1 MVFVPIKRG
10 IGTTVSVGK
19 YGSNVGKRTIVG
31 VAVAGGFR
39 VMVGHKKGTD
49 VVVGVTLGASM
60 FVSKKK
66 SFMEQACIKIT
77 STMTKYNFRIQTS
90 LAHAYQR
97 I

>member
-31 VAVAGGFR
+31 VAVAGGVR
-39 VMVGHKKGTD
+39 GMGGHKKRTE
-49 VVVGVTLGASM
+49 GVLGGGLGASM
-60 FVSKKK
+60 FISKKK
-66 SFMEQACIKIT
+66 SFMEQACIKTT